1 MTIRHL
7 KVFIAVAE
15 TGTMSAAA
23 EKLYLSQP
31 SVSQAIRELES
42 HYQVLLFER
51 LSKKL
56 FITEAGKRLYSYA
69 KPVAAQFDL
78 IEENMTQEARLQR
91 LRVGATVTVGSSL
104 LPYFIRDLKEACPDT
119 VLYSYVN
126 NTRIIEKKLL
136 DMELDVA
143 VVEGR
148 IRHPDLVSIP
158 LVHDMLVLACS
169 RRHPFAGRASLPVQ
183 ELEGQDF
190 VMRESGSGTR
200 ELFEDFL
207 SRHRLSIQTVFEES
221 SPDAIRNVIKINNC
235 LGVVSIRLLE
245 EDIRRKEIYVFTS
258 PHQEWNRLFS
268 FVYHKDKY
276 LSSPLLKLQEIIKGY
291 DDLAYLH
298 SLSGGTL
305 LDM

>member
-104 LPYFIRDLKEACPDT
+104 LPYFIRDLKESCPDT

-268 FVYHKDKY
+268 FAYHKDKY
-276 LSSPLLKLQEIIKGY
+276 LSPPLRKLQEIVTGY

>member
-78 IEENMTQEARLQR
+78 IEENMTQESRLQR

-200 ELFEDFL
+200 GLFEDFL
-207 SRHRLSIQTVFEES
+207 SRHRLSIQTAFEES

-291 DDLAYLH
+291 DDLAYLP

>member
-104 LPYFIRDLKEACPDT
+104 LPYFIRDLKAACPDT

-276 LSSPLLKLQEIIKGY
+276 LSSPLLKLQEIVTGY

>member
-15 TGTMSAAA
+15 TGKMSAAA

-69 KPVAAQFDL
+69 KPVLTQFDL
-78 IEENMTQEARLQR
+78 IEENMAQEARIQQ
-91 LRVGATVTVGSSL
+91 LRIGGTITVGSSL
-104 LPYFIRDLKEACPDT
+104 LPYFIRDLKEACPET
-119 VLYSYVN
+119 LLYSYVN
-126 NTRIIEKKLL
+126 NTRIIEKKIL

-143 VVEGR
+143 IVEGR
-148 IRHPDLVSIP
+148 IRHPDLVSTP

-169 RRHPFAGRASLPVQ
+169 SHHPFAGKSCLQVQ
-183 ELEGQDF
+183 KLAGQDF

-207 SRHRLSIQTVFEES
+207 RRHRLSIRTAFEES
-221 SPDAIRNVIKINNC
+221 SPDAIRNAIKINNC

-245 EDIRRKEIYVFTS
+245 EDIRQKNIYVFTS
-258 PHQEWNRLFS
+258 PHREWNRLFS

-276 LSSPLLKLQEIIKGY
+276 LSAPLLKLEEIVKSY
-291 DDLAYLH
+291 DDIAYLH
-298 SLSGGTL
+298 SLSGGKL
-305 LDM
+305 LDS

>member
-78 IEENMTQEARLQR
+78 IEENMTQESRLQR

-104 LPYFIRDLKEACPDT
+104 LPYFIRDLKAACPDT

-183 ELEGQDF
+183 ELEGLDF

-207 SRHRLSIQTVFEES
+207 SRHRLSIQTAFEES

>member
-104 LPYFIRDLKEACPDT
+104 LPYFIRDLKAACPDT

-183 ELEGQDF
+183 ELEGLDF

-207 SRHRLSIQTVFEES
+207 SRHRLSIQTAFEES

-276 LSSPLLKLQEIIKGY
+276 LSSPLLKLQEIVTGY

>member
-136 DMELDVA
+136 DMELDVG

-276 LSSPLLKLQEIIKGY
+276 LSSPLLKLQEIVTGY

>member
-136 DMELDVA
+136 DMELDVG